1 MNELASSFLSGSLT
15 LTDDHG
21 FVLDEFQFA
30 EAGRVDEENVLLYVD
45 PVGLVDVAKH
55 VHSGGKKN
63 WGMFLGLPDP
73 DTIVRGMDP
82 DPSIIK

>member
-30 EAGRVDEENVLLYVD
+30 EAGRVNEKNVLLHVD

-55 VHSGGKKN
+55 VHSGRKEKDSVADPPNPG
-63 WGMFLGLPDP
+63 PDCF
-73 DTIVRGMDP
+73 
-82 DPSIIK
+82 PS